1 MKIDGYWDEP
11 FESVE
16 ALFDYT
22 TTCRLFYVR
31 EAPDDDAEGGAN
43 DVGVMGGEEG
53 RLKLKS
59 NDRRRMK
66 GRPVYR
72 RWINEFIPTLR
83 AQGKFIRSGPSASVE
98 EARAMVR
105 DEAFARFFVEAE
117 YKKRLRDWQLER
129 DSQQMKSLLKELV
142 ASTMEPQLRACLLSA
157 MKKIIMEGDLS
168 FGFTS
173 LGLRDAAGFYDTQAV
188 RDFVRDKSEE
198 VGRVAWD
205 RQLQRAD
212 ASMRLRACSKK
223 VEEGMC
229 GKHEQG
235 L

>member
-1 MKIDGYWDEP
+1 MKIDGFWDKP
-11 FESVE
+11 FESAE

-22 TTCRLFYVR
+22 MTCRLFYVR
-31 EAPDDDAEGGAN
+31 EAPDDDAKGDA
-43 DVGVMGGEEG
+43 DDIGVMGGEEG
-53 RLKLKS
+53 RKKLKS

-72 RWINEFIPTLR
+72 RWINEFIPSLR
-83 AQGKFIRSGPSASVE
+83 AQGRFIRSGPSSSVE
-98 EARAMVR
+98 EARAVVR

-117 YKKRLRDWQLER
+117 YKKRLRDWQLDR
-129 DSQQMKSLLKELV
+129 DNQQMKSLLKELV
-142 ASTMEPQLRACLLSA
+142 VSTMDPQRRACLLSA
-157 MKKIIMEGDLS
+157 MKKIIMEDDPS
-168 FGFTS
+168 FGFAPS
-173 LGLRDAAGFYDTQAV
+173 GLRDAGGFYDIQVV
-188 RDFVRDKSEE
+188 RDFLRDNLDE

-205 RQLQRAD
+205 RQLQRAE

-229 GKHEQG
+229 VQHEQQ